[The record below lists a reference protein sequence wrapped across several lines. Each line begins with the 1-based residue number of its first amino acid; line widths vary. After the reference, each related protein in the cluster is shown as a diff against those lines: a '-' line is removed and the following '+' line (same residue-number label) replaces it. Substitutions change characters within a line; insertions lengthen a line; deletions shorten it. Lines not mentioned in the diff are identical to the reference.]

1 MTNEQYIIS
10 HISEIDLADMFNTGN
25 VYHTDLLIRIQT
37 AFEEWKRNYQH
48 KRFDSLLFQLWLTF
62 QYNEKEWERYKIIYD
77 FKRQK
82 NNVYLFR
89 HKNGREGR

>member
-1 MTNEQYIIS
+1 MTNEQYIMS

-25 VYHTDLLIRIQT
+25 VYHTDLLIRIQA

-77 FKRQK
+77 FRRQK

-89 HKNGREGR
+89 CKNGR